1 MALLFWYRPFL
12 IVASRLIIVIMK
24 RIDRHRAILGV
35 DDKATLSDLKK
46 VYRKI
51 MMEWHPDKF
60 QDSEESKKKA
70 EEKSTKLIAS
80 YHFLVSVHPETH
92 DATKEA
98 YIETTTNASIH
109 DFEFKSEILRVEFS
123 DGTEYEYYGLPK
135 AIYVKLV
142 NSDTP
147 DRFAR
152 RHIYNNYLYRST
164 SKIVG

>member
-1 MALLFWYRPFL
+1 
-12 IVASRLIIVIMK
+12 MK

-35 DDKATLSDLKK
+35 DNKATLGDLKK

-60 QDSEESKKKA
+60 QDSDESKQAA
-70 EEKSTKLIAS
+70 EVKSAKLITS

-92 DATKEA
+92 EATKEA
-98 YIETTTNASIH
+98 YLLTTSEASIN

-123 DGTEYEYYGLPK
+123 DGTEYEYYGVPK

-142 NSDTP
+142 NADTP

-164 SKIVG
+164 SKIVGG

>member
-1 MALLFWYRPFL
+1 
-12 IVASRLIIVIMK
+12 MK
-24 RIDRHRAILGV
+24 RIERHRAILGV

-60 QDSEESKKKA
+60 QDSEESKKMA

-80 YHFLVSVHPETH
+80 YHFLVSVNVETH
-92 DATKEA
+92 AASKTEYTATIME
-98 YIETTTNASIH
+98 ASID
-109 DFEFKSEILRVEFS
+109 DFEFKSEILRVVFS
-123 DGTEYEYYGLPK
+123 DGNEYEYYGVPK

-152 RHIYNNYLYRST
+152 RHIYENYLYRST
-164 SKIVG
+164 SKIVGDN

>member
-1 MALLFWYRPFL
+1 
-12 IVASRLIIVIMK
+12 MK
-24 RIDRHRAILGV
+24 RIERHRAILGV

-60 QDSEESKKKA
+60 QDSEESKKMA

-80 YHFLVSVHPETH
+80 YHFLVSVHVETH
-92 DATKEA
+92 DATKTEYTA
-98 YIETTTNASIH
+98 TIMEASID
-109 DFEFKSEILRVEFS
+109 DFEFKSEILRVVFS
-123 DGTEYEYYGLPK
+123 DGNEYEYYGVPK

-152 RHIYNNYLYRST
+152 RHIYENYLYRST
-164 SKIVG
+164 SKIVGDN

>member
-1 MALLFWYRPFL
+1 
-12 IVASRLIIVIMK
+12 MK
-24 RIDRHRAILGV
+24 RIERHRAILGV

-60 QDSEESKKKA
+60 QDSEESKKMA

-80 YHFLVSVHPETH
+80 YHFLVSVHVETH
-92 DATKEA
+92 AASKTEYTATIME
-98 YIETTTNASIH
+98 ASID
-109 DFEFKSEILRVEFS
+109 DFEFKSEILRVVFS
-123 DGTEYEYYGLPK
+123 DGNEYEYYGVPK

-152 RHIYNNYLYRST
+152 RHIYENYLYRIT
-164 SKIVG
+164 SKIVGDN

>member
-1 MALLFWYRPFL
+1 
-12 IVASRLIIVIMK
+12 MK
-24 RIDRHRAILGV
+24 RIERHRAILGV

-60 QDSEESKKKA
+60 QENEEAKKDA
-70 EEKSTKLIAS
+70 EVKSTKLIAS
-80 YHFLVSVHPETH
+80 YHFLVSVHIETH
-92 DATKEA
+92 EATKDA
-98 YIETTTNASIH
+98 YIVTTTEASIN

-123 DGTEYEYYGLPK
+123 DGSEYEYFGVPK

-142 NSDTP
+142 NADTP

-152 RHIYNNYLYRST
+152 RHIYNTYLYRST
-164 SKIVG
+164 SKIVGE

>member
-1 MALLFWYRPFL
+1 MLYFRGDK
-12 IVASRLIIVIMK
+12 IDNMK
-24 RIDRHRAILGV
+24 RIERHRAILGV

-60 QDSEESKKKA
+60 QDSEESKKMA

-92 DATKEA
+92 AATLTEYTA
-98 YIETTTNASIH
+98 TISESSIH
-109 DFEFKSEILRVEFS
+109 DFEFKSEILRVVFS
-123 DGTEYEYYGLPK
+123 DGNEYEYYGVPK

-147 DRFAR
+147 DHFAR
-152 RHIYNNYLYRST
+152 RHIYENYLYRST
-164 SKIVG
+164 SKIVGGE

>member
-1 MALLFWYRPFL
+1 
-12 IVASRLIIVIMK
+12 MK
-24 RIDRHRAILGV
+24 RIERHRAILGV

-60 QDSEESKKKA
+60 QDSEASKKMA

-80 YHFLVSVHPETH
+80 YHFLVSVHIETH
-92 DATKEA
+92 AATKTEYTA
-98 YIETTTNASIH
+98 TIMEASID
-109 DFEFKSEILRVEFS
+109 DFEFKSEILRVVFS
-123 DGTEYEYYGLPK
+123 DGNEYEYYGVPK

-152 RHIYNNYLYRST
+152 RHIYENYLYRST
-164 SKIVG
+164 SKIVGDN

>member
-1 MALLFWYRPFL
+1 
-12 IVASRLIIVIMK
+12 MK
-24 RIDRHRAILGV
+24 RIERHRAILGV

-60 QDSEESKKKA
+60 QDSEESKKMA
-70 EEKSTKLIAS
+70 EEQSTKLIAS
-80 YHFLVSVHPETH
+80 YHFLVSVHVETH
-92 DATKEA
+92 AATKTEYTA
-98 YIETTTNASIH
+98 TIMEASID
-109 DFEFKSEILRVEFS
+109 DFEFKSEILRVVFS
-123 DGTEYEYYGLPK
+123 DGNEYEYYGVPK

-152 RHIYNNYLYRST
+152 RHIYENYLYRST
-164 SKIVG
+164 SKIVGDN

>member
-1 MALLFWYRPFL
+1 
-12 IVASRLIIVIMK
+12 MK
-24 RIDRHRAILGV
+24 RIERHRAILGV
-35 DDKATLSDLKK
+35 DDKASLSDLKK

-60 QDSEESKKKA
+60 QDSEESKKMA

-92 DATKEA
+92 EATKAA
-98 YIETTTNASIH
+98 YTATISEASID
-109 DFEFKSEILRVEFS
+109 DFEFKSEILRVVFS
-123 DGTEYEYYGLPK
+123 DGSEYEYYGVPK
-135 AIYVKLV
+135 GIYIKLV

-152 RHIYNNYLYRST
+152 RHIYENYLYRST
-164 SKIVG
+164 SKIVGGE